1 MSVKLHPDKNPDD
14 PQAEQKFIM
23 LTKAYECLTD
33 ETMKE
38 KCLKYG
44 NPDGN
49 QAFQVGIAL
58 PSFLLKKENRTAFL
72 AVIFLILLVFVPI
85 LVFKALSSFEKY
97 DDNGVMRENMDKY
110 EAFLNENLILRN
122 CPRLLV
128 ATREIS

>member
-1 MSVKLHPDKNPDD
+1 
-14 PQAEQKFIM
+14 
-23 LTKAYECLTD
+23 
-33 ETMKE
+33 MKE

-97 DDNGVMRENMDKY
+97 DDNGVMRENMEKY